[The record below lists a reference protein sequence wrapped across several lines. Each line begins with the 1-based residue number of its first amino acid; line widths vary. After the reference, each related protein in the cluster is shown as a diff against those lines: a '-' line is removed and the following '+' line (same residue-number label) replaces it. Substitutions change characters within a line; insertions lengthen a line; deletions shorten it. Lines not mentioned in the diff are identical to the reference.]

1 MDATI
6 GIGELTGEGRRKSKW
21 RNVKNLRKIPCE
33 GRTAATMDGWLETYP
48 PPAMQIAALGAAGQD
63 GSHVMADV
71 LLADTDEPPDIADD
85 ADDETGQQQ
94 STTPPGGGSD
104 GGV

>member
-1 MDATI
+1 
-6 GIGELTGEGRRKSKW
+6 
-21 RNVKNLRKIPCE
+21 
-33 GRTAATMDGWLETYP
+33 
-48 PPAMQIAALGAAGQD
+48 MQIAALGAAGQD